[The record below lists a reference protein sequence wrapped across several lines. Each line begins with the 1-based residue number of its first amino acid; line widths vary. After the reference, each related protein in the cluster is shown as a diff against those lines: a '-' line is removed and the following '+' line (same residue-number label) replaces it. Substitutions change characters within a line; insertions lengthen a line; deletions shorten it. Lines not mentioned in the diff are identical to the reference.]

1 MGDKSELIQFSIV
14 FIICFF
20 ILRYYYLKDK
30 RQNDLKN
37 GFYNIL
43 ARYRFVL
50 IVLGFALVCL
60 LKIVIEIV
68 KLFK

>member
-1 MGDKSELIQFSIV
+1 MSTKTELIQFSIV
-14 FIICFF
+14 FIICFL
-20 ILRYYYLKDK
+20 ILRHYYLKDK

-50 IVLGFALVCL
+50 IVLGISVISL

-68 KLFK
+68 KLTR